1 MSEAITHAPPITFTG
16 DVAPFAKAFVAAQKA
31 TEAVKKA
38 ATNPHFKSR
47 YADLAE
53 VVEAVVPALNANGIG
68 VIQSP
73 SFDGELVGVTTVLIH
88 ESGAMAQATLRLRP
102 NKPDPQQVGSAITYA
117 RRYALLAMTGAA
129 PEDDDGN
136 SASQPNSKPQTQR
149 REETK
154 QPTIQEQVD
163 ASIRAV
169 KNAKTT
175 GEVDGLYKRSTEF
188 RASLDKVERTR
199 LEQAMLDRAAEID
212 GNDPF
217 GGGKQP

>member
-1 MSEAITHAPPITFTG
+1 MTEETQMTLSPIVFSG
-16 DVAPFAKAFVAAQKA
+16 DVSALAKAFVAAQKA

-38 ATNPHFKSR
+38 ATNPHFKSK

-53 VVEAVVPALNANGIG
+53 VVEATVPALNDNGIG
-68 VIQSP
+68 VMQSP
-73 SFDGELVGVTTVLIH
+73 GFDGKLVSVTTVLLH
-88 ESGAMAQATLRLRP
+88 ESGATATATLHMNP
-102 NKPDPQQVGSAITYA
+102 TKSDPQGVGSAITYA

-129 PEDDDGN
+129 PEDDDGQA
-136 SASQPNSKPQTQR
+136 ASQPRQQTK
-149 REETK
+149 REEPNKT
-154 QPTIQEQVD
+154 TIQEQVD

-175 GEVDGLYKRSTEF
+175 GEVDDLYKRSTDF

-217 GGGKQP
+217 GGGK